1 MAKLMWIAGIVLVAV
16 GVALGLMVFFST
28 ASIVGWGLTGDTAA
42 ILLVGGVLALGLGG
56 VINAIEAS
64 AHVPASVSYA
74 QQPAAAA
81 SIPEFGRRASET
93 MAPAVAA
100 AGVVAATAEDV
111 SPEVKQTIQ
120 ALEKAKQDLSQAFD
134 EKPEPEPEAKPEPV
148 ASEPETETIVEVVE
162 AVVEEEI
169 VEPAEAAEDEV
180 IEDGQL
186 YVVEERTIRN
196 RPARILSDGTVEAET
211 EEGWMRFENLE
222 HLDEYLEAMSPSAQ
236 G

>member
-42 ILLVGGVLALGLGG
+42 ILLVGGILALGLGG
-56 VINAIEAS
+56 VINAVETA
-64 AHVPASVSYA
+64 ARVPAAVSYS
-74 QQPAAAA
+74 QQAAAPAA
-81 SIPEFGRRASET
+81 IPEFGRRASET
-93 MAPAVAA
+93 VAPAVAA
-100 AGVVAATAEDV
+100 AVAAEEV

-120 ALEKAKQDLSQAFD
+120 ALEKAKQDLSQAF
-134 EKPEPEPEAKPEPV
+134 EAKPEPEAQPEPAV
-148 ASEPETETIVEVVE
+148 TEPEAVTVVEVVE
-162 AVVEEEI
+162 TVVEEEI
-169 VEPAEAAEDEV
+169 VEPAESAEDES

-222 HLDEYLEAMSPSAQ
+222 HLDEYLEAMSPSGQ